1 MSILQQANTGEG
13 TGKKFRLIVRSAEE
27 AVRVIRDKLG
37 DNAKVISVRQ
47 VGGEGLKRFISSP
60 KLEVIAQVV
69 EENEEAREVIDQ
81 TVTESLVNP
90 TPAKEKTAEKAGD
103 EEPAPNTKKVEVKE
117 ADENGN
123 DNYKL
128 LSKFGFDKALLSDIR
143 SWSNWSKLEQASIAE
158 VLKEITVGLI
168 DLA

>member
-60 KLEVIAQVV
+60 KLLSISITLFKVYTLLNQVI
-69 EENEEAREVIDQ
+69 
-81 TVTESLVNP
+81 
-90 TPAKEKTAEKAGD
+90 
-103 EEPAPNTKKVEVKE
+103 
-117 ADENGN
+117 
-123 DNYKL
+123 
-128 LSKFGFDKALLSDIR
+128 
-143 SWSNWSKLEQASIAE
+143 SINSCIYIA
-158 VLKEITVGLI
+158 V
-168 DLA
+168 